1 MQEEFKRRVG
11 RPMKRKPPE
20 PIPDTPENV
29 IRSLLRTR
37 TRSERARLKGR
48 GSE

>member
-1 MQEEFKRRVG
+1 MPENRRGPG

-29 IRSLLRTR
+29 IKSLLRTR
-37 TRSERARLKGR
+37 TRDERARLKGR
-48 GSE
+48 RSK